1 MKQTVKPKKKM
12 TRPKKS
18 NQFAIEMDVKG
29 ISFFLFLGL
38 AAALLVFYL
47 GYVFGKATRDPN
59 TLTAQTPSQIQAG
72 SDLQESKVQKNLKIF
87 DLKEDAGTR
96 IKKLKKSSSETL
108 NSANKIIAASKEQ
121 TRPVVAPKQK
131 KRQPTTTKNDSDF
144 TPKWPDSSQNRKGGE
159 DLYTFQII
167 TTKNFEKA
175 SSFVKQL
182 KRKGFDA
189 YKDDVTIENK
199 KLYRVRVGRKSRSQM
214 LAIEEK
220 LKKVVS
226 GMGKPRLTKIV
237 D

>member
-121 TRPVVAPKQK
+121 TQPVVAPKQK
-131 KRQPTTTKNDSDF
+131 KRQPTPTKTDSDF